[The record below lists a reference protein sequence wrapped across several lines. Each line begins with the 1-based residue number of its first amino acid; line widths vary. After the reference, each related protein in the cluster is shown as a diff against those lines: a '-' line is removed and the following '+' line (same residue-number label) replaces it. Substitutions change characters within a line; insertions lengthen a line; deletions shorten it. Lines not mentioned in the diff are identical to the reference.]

1 MQCEFAERTENFVNR
16 DLYGCRTVAGD
27 RALMKMA
34 RSYAGRD
41 EN

>member
-16 DLYGCRTVAGD
+16 DLQGCRTVAGD

-34 RSYAGRD
+34 RAYASGD